1 MGFTIETYQLY
12 GLPPLNIYATIK
24 GSYKVQKGPFTSSD
38 GQLFSNYYN
47 ISFTVYFQM
56 SKNDPVI
63 TQREMNFS
71 IQALP
76 DPAVL
81 YKIIYDYIQG
91 QLDPEDKFM
100 FIDEP

>member
-12 GLPPLNIYATIK
+12 GLPPLNIYTTIK
-24 GSYKVQKGPFTSSD
+24 GSYRVQKDYVTNF
-38 GQLFSNYYN
+38 YN
-47 ISFTVYFQM
+47 IYFTVFFQM
-56 SKNDPVI
+56 SKTDPVI
-63 TQREMNFS
+63 TQREMNFT

-100 FIDEP
+100 FIDD